1 LIFRA
6 AFSRRFSSASV
17 RGYRAPPLPGGRAV
31 SHGRGGRL
39 GGLVVRRPRVAAA
52 AASVSYRRRG
62 VVAAVC
68 RVRVLPV
75 CRRERRVNI

>member
-1 LIFRA
+1 M
-6 AFSRRFSSASV
+6 
-17 RGYRAPPLPGGRAV
+17 PLPSPAGGRAV

-39 GGLVVRRPRVAAA
+39 GGLVVRRPRVAA